1 MVPSLQDIGKWVPS
15 LQEYRKMAPS
25 LEKDTCGISREN
37 GMNKK
42 RIWMKQLCLYL
53 LCAAMVLVSG
63 CADKNVYVT
72 SFDKK
77 YLFSLG
83 EHDVTT
89 TEYKLILLE
98 VQKKYQEYYG
108 EILGED
114 FWQQK
119 TEDGSTFEE
128 YVKEHIVLD
137 ELVSLEALQI
147 LAEELNITLIE
158 DEQEEAKCTAKA
170 YMETAGE
177 AAISYCGSTEELVQQ
192 LIEKY
197 LVAGKVISYYT
208 EQADL
213 EVSENEARAI
223 RIQVLNLESAEIGEQ
238 VTAALAEG
246 SSFQNITERFGNTEP
261 IEYNVVRGEL
271 LEEIEEVAFALGKDA
286 CSPVLKTEKGY
297 CVIYCM
303 NDYLTDLTESNRQNI
318 IRQRIYDVWFSK
330 VEEVRKEVKL
340 TMNASEWD
348 KIQMAEDDAVESCF
362 FQIYE
367 TYFGDTA
374 LGSFAEEN

>member
-1 MVPSLQDIGKWVPS
+1 M
-15 LQEYRKMAPS
+15 R
-25 LEKDTCGISREN
+25 
-37 GMNKK
+37 KK
-42 RIWMKQLCLYL
+42 RIWKKQLCLCL
-53 LCAAMVLVSG
+53 LCAAMTLCSG

-83 EHDVTT
+83 ENDVTT
-89 TEYKLILLE
+89 TEYKLVLLE

-114 FWQQK
+114 IWQRE
-119 TEDGSTFEE
+119 TEDGITFDE
-128 YVKEHIVLD
+128 YVREHIVLD
-137 ELVSLEALQI
+137 ELVTLEALQI
-147 LAEELNITLIE
+147 VAEELNITLTE
-158 DEQEEAKCTAKA
+158 EEQEEAKWAA
-170 YMETAGE
+170 EEYMQTVGK
-177 AAISYCGSTEELVQQ
+177 AAISYCGSTDELIGR
-192 LIEKY
+192 LMEKY
-197 LVAGKVISYYT
+197 LVAGKVIGYYT

-223 RIQVLNLESAEIGEQ
+223 RIQVLNLDSAETAGQ
-238 VTAALAEG
+238 VKDALAEG
-246 SSFQNITERFGNTEP
+246 VSFQTITERFGSTEP

-271 LEEIEEVAFALGKDA
+271 LEEIEEVAFALGKDE
-286 CSPVLKTEKGY
+286 CSSVLETENGY

-330 VEEVRKEVKL
+330 VEKVREGVKL
-340 TMNASEWD
+340 TMNNSEWD
-348 KIQMAEDDAVESCF
+348 KIQMAEDDTVESCF

-374 LGSFAEEN
+374 FGTFTEDN